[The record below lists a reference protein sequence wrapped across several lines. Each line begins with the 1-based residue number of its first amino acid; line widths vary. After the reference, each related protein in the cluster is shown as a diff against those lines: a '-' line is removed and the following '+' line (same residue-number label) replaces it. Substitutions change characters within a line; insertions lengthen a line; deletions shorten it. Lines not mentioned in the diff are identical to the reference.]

1 MDKII
6 IKGSCFLIPSEYEKA
21 ASFISKNA
29 RVTDDDIARICTDDM
44 TKKHELISQGAVVT
58 SEKLMEQ
65 LGAAFRYPSD
75 ETGIS
80 FGTTDGCWSSLSTA
94 ADGIAE
100 KGVKGMRPKDA
111 TKCIMSGATA
121 KVAMRF
127 GFKAFSMTNCCGS
140 NAGLEALIFAYDMLK
155 SGRAKY
161 ALAGAGDEG
170 SIYGALML
178 ERADS
183 SDLLSLAGRS
193 RGLVY
198 GSDIQE
204 QLEYLIY
211 SALRNSGVESADSV
225 IVVGGAMSEAL
236 SQAAGK
242 VFGSERV
249 RLLNMPDTVLAASG
263 IMAVTYADQICKEN
277 CVILQCSENGYFS
290 ALVLKK

>member
-100 KGVKGMRPKDA
+100 KGVKGMRPHDQ
-111 TKCIMSGATA
+111 
-121 KVAMRF
+121 
-127 GFKAFSMTNCCGS
+127 
-140 NAGLEALIFAYDMLK
+140 
-155 SGRAKY
+155 
-161 ALAGAGDEG
+161 
-170 SIYGALML
+170 
-178 ERADS
+178 
-183 SDLLSLAGRS
+183 LLR
-193 RGLVY
+193 
-198 GSDIQE
+198 
-204 QLEYLIY
+204 
-211 SALRNSGVESADSV
+211 
-225 IVVGGAMSEAL
+225 
-236 SQAAGK
+236 
-242 VFGSERV
+242 
-249 RLLNMPDTVLAASG
+249 
-263 IMAVTYADQICKEN
+263 
-277 CVILQCSENGYFS
+277 
-290 ALVLKK
+290 